1 MLLLFFVVVAVMCCD
16 CDCYGFL
23 VAVMRAN
30 LMAPFWN
37 PLSIHRVAKAPLIVD
52 RDEMT
57 VGNSEG

>member
-1 MLLLFFVVVAVMCCD
+1 MCCD

-37 PLSIHRVAKAPLIVD
+37 PLNIHRVAKAPLIVVKWQII
-52 RDEMT
+52 RR
-57 VGNSEG
+57 VNIEG